1 MWYLDSKKMSF
12 QAEWASN
19 FGLLT
24 CSLIFAA
31 PVIMFK
37 IKDTTDEDNVQNGGT
52 EGGEK
57 GGGPANE
64 DENPNV
70 DGEANV

>member
-19 FGLLT
+19 FGLLIS
-24 CSLIFAA
+24 SLIFAA

-37 IKDTTDEDNVQNGGT
+37 IKDTTDEDGEQNGGT
-52 EGGEK
+52 EGGGKEP
-57 GGGPANE
+57 GPGNE

-70 DGEANV
+70 GGEANV